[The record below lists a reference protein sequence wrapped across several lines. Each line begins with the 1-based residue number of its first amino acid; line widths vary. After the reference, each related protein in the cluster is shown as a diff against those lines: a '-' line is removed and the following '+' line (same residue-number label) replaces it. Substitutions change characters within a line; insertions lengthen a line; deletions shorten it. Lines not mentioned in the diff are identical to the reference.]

1 LHNQIDWNDVR
12 IVFAVAK
19 HGSLNRASAALGI
32 DQATVSRRLAALEER
47 AGIPLFFRSS
57 MGTRPTEFGAMV
69 AKKASQVHDV
79 ISEIH
84 ELFDARTAGQAVT
97 IRAPEGIATYILAPI
112 LSDTPT
118 YFPKEIGNVK
128 KYARLFPVR
137 FVDDGCFCDIEL
149 IHVPRG
155 WDIPRDGNLR
165 VRRVGRMRFVP
176 VAGKRYIG
184 LCPPPAT
191 ERDLR
196 FHRLIQHTAYDAIP
210 SFAPWNEVVR
220 SGSALT
226 MAAGTS
232 SALHSSIITSGGVT
246 MLPDFSPVLD
256 SSVVELSGII
266 PDAFV
271 DLYLVSP
278 PECVRVNA
286 VRHVFDALVDIFS
299 NIPWFNNQTA

>member
-1 LHNQIDWNDVR
+1 LHNHIDWNDVR

-19 HGSLNRASAALGI
+19 HGSLNRASVALGL

-57 MGTRPTEFGAMV
+57 LGTRPTEFGAMV
-69 AKKASQVHDV
+69 ARKASRVHDV
-79 ISEIH
+79 VSEIQD
-84 ELFDARTAGQAVT
+84 LLDVRTAGQAVT
-97 IRAPEGIATYILAPI
+97 IRAPEGVATYILAPI
-112 LSDTPT
+112 LSDTNI
-118 YFPKEIGNVK
+118 YLPKEIGNVK
-128 KYARLFPVR
+128 KYEKLFPVK
-137 FVDDGCFCDIEL
+137 FIDDGSVCDIEL

-155 WDIPRDGNLR
+155 ADIPRDGNLR
-165 VRRVGRMRFVP
+165 VRRVGSMRFVP

-184 LCPPPAT
+184 LCAPPAT

-210 SFAPWNEVVR
+210 SFAPWNEAVR
-220 SGSALT
+220 SGSTLA

-232 SALHSSIITSGGVT
+232 SALHSSIITSGGIT
-246 MLPDFSPVLD
+246 MLPDFSTVLD
-256 SSVVELSGII
+256 PSVVELRGIV

-278 PECVRVNA
+278 PECVRANA
-286 VRHVFDALVDIFS
+286 VRHVFDAVVDIFS
-299 NIPWFNNQTA
+299 NIPWFNDQSA